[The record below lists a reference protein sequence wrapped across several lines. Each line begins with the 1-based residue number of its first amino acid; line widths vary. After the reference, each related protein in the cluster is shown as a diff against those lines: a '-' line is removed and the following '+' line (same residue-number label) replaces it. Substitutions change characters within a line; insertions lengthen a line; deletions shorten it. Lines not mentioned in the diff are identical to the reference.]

1 MIPDRAEANSV
12 MIFKPGFGLTASA
25 AALIAL
31 LAACAPAQDDPR
43 RQLGYKAPDQL
54 VEPGFSRNE
63 GFRSPQTLRTNRTS
77 NKFGRSR
84 GTIRSRNSRRRIGR

>member
-1 MIPDRAEANSV
+1 MKLGTSLCMIA
-12 MIFKPGFGLTASA
+12 G
-25 AALIAL
+25 IAL

-43 RQLGYKAPDQL
+43 RQLGYQAPDQA

-63 GFRSPQTLRTNRTS
+63 GFRNPQTLRTNRTS

-84 GTIRSRNSRRRIGR
+84 GTIRPRNSRRRIGR

>member
-1 MIPDRAEANSV
+1 MTFR
-12 MIFKPGFGLTASA
+12 PGIGVLASA
-25 AALIAL
+25 LMIAL
-31 LAACAPAQDDPR
+31 LAACAPAEDDPR
-43 RQLGYKAPDQL
+43 RKLTYKSPDQT

-63 GFRSPQTLRTNRTS
+63 GFRQPQTLRTSRTS